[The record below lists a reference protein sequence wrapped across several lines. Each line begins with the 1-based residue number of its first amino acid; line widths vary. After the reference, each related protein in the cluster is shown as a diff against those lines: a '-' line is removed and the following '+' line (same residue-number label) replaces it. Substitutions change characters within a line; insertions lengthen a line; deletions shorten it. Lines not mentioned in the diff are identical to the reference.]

1 MLAVSLESFA
11 LYQEEQA
18 WTWEHMALTRGRPV
32 YGSARGKEALAELIR
47 SALDR
52 PRDPTK
58 LVADVVAMR
67 SAMAEHKPPTG
78 PFDIKL
84 GEGGLVDLEFA
95 VHLLQLRHRIGLDPH
110 LEVAL
115 AALHE
120 AGLVGADIDPALR
133 LLTRML
139 VMSRLVS
146 PGSTEPPDA
155 TKPLVA
161 AACAMAGWDA
171 LLAAHDDAR
180 QRIRKLWR
188 AVAESHR

>member
-1 MLAVSLESFA
+1 MLAVSIESFA
-11 LYQEEQA
+11 HYQNEQA

-32 YGSARGKEALAELIR
+32 YGSPNGKKALADLIR
-47 SALDR
+47 AALDR
-52 PRDPTK
+52 PRDPAK
-58 LVADVVAMR
+58 LAGDVVAMR
-67 SAMAEHKPPTG
+67 AEMTAHKPPSG

-84 GEGGLVDLEFA
+84 GDGGLVDLEFA
-95 VHLLQLRHRIGLDPH
+95 VHTLQLRHRIGLDPH

-115 AALHE
+115 AELE
-120 AGLVGADIDPALR
+120 AAGTIGPEIDPALR

-146 PGSTEPPDA
+146 PSSAEPPDA

-161 AACAMAGWDA
+161 AACGMADWDA

-180 QRIRKLWR
+180 QRIGKLWR
-188 AVAESHR
+188 DIAAGV